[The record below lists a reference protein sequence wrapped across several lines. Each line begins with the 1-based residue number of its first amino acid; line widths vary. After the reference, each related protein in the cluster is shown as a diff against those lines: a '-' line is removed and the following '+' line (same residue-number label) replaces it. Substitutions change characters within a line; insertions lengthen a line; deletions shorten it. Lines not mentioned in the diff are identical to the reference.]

1 MKYIQIHNFISN
13 DDICLNGNL
22 HIVGKNIK
30 NCNKKLIML
39 EQNELMYFVGDIG
52 CGLIGCGWI

>member
-1 MKYIQIHNFISN
+1 MKYIQIHNFFSN
-13 DDICLNGNL
+13 DGIRLNDNL
-22 HIVGKNIK
+22 HVVGKNIK

-39 EQNELMYFVGDIG
+39 EKLMYFVGDIG